1 MKKRLVLISIIG
13 VMLCLCSCTK
23 KDTPKSNNVKES
35 DASDSIETGTDSANT
50 SSDTTDASSDT
61 ANVDSDSTDASS
73 DTAIADSD
81 STDSSSDSAIVNS
94 DTDASSDSENIGPTL
109 TYLGHASTKI
119 TTSKGTIIYIDPYY
133 YKGDYSSPADIILIT
148 HDHSDHNNDS
158 LCTKSDDSQL
168 ITAKTALVDNV
179 YQTFTIDDVTIEA
192 VPAGGNNNHPIGY
205 GVGYILTFD
214 DITLYQAGDTSYI
227 TEMDALADRNLDY
240 ALFPIDG
247 QYNMDAIEA
256 TKVAG
261 IVGAKNSI
269 PIHEFDSNGSHKA
282 DDFTPENA
290 LKLDYGETIKLS
302 SR

>member
-1 MKKRLVLISIIG
+1 MKKKLVLISIIG

-35 DASDSIETGTDSANT
+35 DASDSIETGTDSANA
-50 SSDTTDASSDT
+50 SSDTTY
-61 ANVDSDSTDASS
+61 ASS
-73 DTAIADSD
+73 DTAIVDSD
-81 STDSSSDSAIVNS
+81 STDSSSDTAIADSNS
-94 DTDASSDSENIGPTL
+94 TDASSDSENIGPTL

-168 ITAKTALVDNV
+168 ITSKTALVDNV

-214 DITLYQAGDTSYI
+214 DLTLYQAGDTSYI

-269 PIHEFDSNGSHKA
+269 PIHEFDSNDSHKA